1 MEDKS
6 MNLTT
11 YELYNQKYNQM
22 YVRMLYDDFG
32 NILSYNNEIF
42 VQVIWNGELVPRY
55 LVSNYGR
62 FYDTKNKRFL
72 SQSTDKDGYFR

>member
-1 MEDKS
+1 

-42 VQVIWNGELVPRY
+42 VQVIWNGGISSKVF
-55 LVSNYGR
+55 S
-62 FYDTKNKRFL
+62 
-72 SQSTDKDGYFR
+72 